1 MNLKSITALIALSL
15 ALAGCGNKGPLIQT
29 APPPVEST
37 PAEAETVVPTEVVPA
52 ETPAAD
58 EPPADAAPAE
68 TPPVEDVPTAPEV
81 PEADAQDG

>member
-37 PAEAETVVPTEVVPA
+37 PAEAETVVPTEVVP

-68 TPPVEDVPTAPEV
+68 IPLVEDVPPAPEV